1 MNNMLTIEE
10 VQNYLDINE
19 SEAEK
24 LIQNGKLQAFKI
36 GGSYIRFRKEEVMN
50 LRFELHS
57 KRLKPHSKPGFFS
70 KVGDFWRFNNF
81 YIVSLILVGLLIYF
95 AVGF

>member
-57 KRLKPHSKPGFFS
+57 KSLKPQSKSGFFS
-70 KVGDFWRFNNF
+70 KIADFWRFNNF